1 MQRCKYRRVL
11 SNKCN
16 EMPSTAAARI
26 VLPLFVR
33 SIDQHLF
40 ITNADCGALQ
50 NCWNHRAPALFAM
63 SGRSEFRLR

>member
-1 MQRCKYRRVL
+1 
-11 SNKCN
+11 
-16 EMPSTAAARI
+16 MPSTAAARI